1 VLSRA
6 ILSPPPLDRPQHRP
20 AHTVTTASRGAAQ
33 AEPSGRHRDRALGAA
48 AARGHGGMSKLVAKS
63 EPTS

>member
-6 ILSPPPLDRPQHRP
+6 ILSPPPLDRPHRP
-20 AHTVTTASRGAAQ
+20 AHTLTTAARRAAQ